1 MKNYIYSVTETSND
15 QRRGWNRRD
24 NSQSNLQVCHFSL
37 PQHEL
42 HGLVEVARETVASKE
57 RQWGS
62 KDIHKRNRQKKKW
75 QKFKYLIF
83 KLLI

>member
-15 QRRGWNRRD
+15 QRRGWNWRD

-37 PQHEL
+37 PLHEL
-42 HGLVEVARETVASKE
+42 HGLVCGSGKSKE

-62 KDIHKRNRQKKKW
+62 KDIYEITDTKRNGKN
-75 QKFKYLIF
+75 LSI
-83 KLLI
+83 